1 MLFSIRARGRL
12 RRERF
17 DMASTTKIA
26 PKPRSELAII
36 IRGITR
42 DPLGLMGLIVV
53 GTIVV
58 SAILAVWIVPYDPI
72 AMNIPD
78 RMQGPSL
85 SHFLGTDQ
93 LGRDT
98 FSRVIMGGQ
107 VALKVALP
115 AVFGAMA
122 IGLTL
127 GMIAGYGPKWLDNI
141 LMLFFDTIRS
151 FPTVMLA
158 LAVVALVGPSLQTVV
173 VVVMVTSIP
182 TYGRVARTQTLTLRN
197 SEFILAERAMGAKM
211 SRILGVH
218 ILPNIVGLLAVL
230 AAMDIPTVIALEAG
244 LSFLGLGV
252 KPPTPSWGA
261 LLKDGYALI
270 RQTPWLVVG
279 GGLPIILATLG
290 FTFLGE
296 SLRDVVDPK
305 LRKNR

>member
-1 MLFSIRARGRL
+1 M
-12 RRERF
+12 
-17 DMASTTKIA
+17 
-26 PKPRSELAII
+26 PKPRSELHLILTGVA
-36 IRGITR
+36 R
-42 DPLGLMGLIVV
+42 DPLGLMGLIIV
-53 GTIVV
+53 GTIVFCALFA
-58 SAILAVWIVPYDPI
+58 SWITPHDPI
-72 AMNIPD
+72 GMNIQD
-78 RMQGPSL
+78 RLQGPSL
-85 SHFLGTDQ
+85 TYLLGTDQ

-98 FSRVIMGGQ
+98 FSRVIAGGQ

-115 AVFGAMA
+115 AVFGAMT

-127 GMIAGYGPKWLDNI
+127 GMIAGYGPKWLDNL

-151 FPTVMLA
+151 FPTVMFA

-173 VVVMVTSIP
+173 LVVMATSIP

-197 SEFILAERAMGAKM
+197 SEFILAERSMGASM
-211 SRILGVH
+211 ARILGVH
-218 ILPNIVGLLAVL
+218 MLPNIVGVLAVL

-261 LLKDGYALI
+261 LLKDGYSLI

-305 LRKNR
+305 LRKQR

>member
-1 MLFSIRARGRL
+1 M
-12 RRERF
+12 
-17 DMASTTKIA
+17 TKS
-26 PKPRSELAII
+26 RSELGQII
-36 IRGITR
+36 HGVAR
-42 DPLGLMGLIVV
+42 DPLGLMGLIIV
-53 GTIVV
+53 GTIVFC
-58 SAILAVWIVPYDPI
+58 AVFAAWIVPYDPV
-72 AMNIPD
+72 AMDIQA
-78 RMQGPSL
+78 RLQGPSL
-85 SHFLGTDQ
+85 AHPLGTDQ

-151 FPTVMLA
+151 FPTVMFA
-158 LAVVALVGPSLQTVV
+158 LAVVALIGPSLQTVV
-173 VVVMVTSIP
+173 FVVMATSIP

-197 SEFILAERAMGAKM
+197 SEFILAERSMGASM

-218 ILPNIVGLLAVL
+218 MLPNIVGVLAVL

-252 KPPTPSWGA
+252 KPPTPSWGT
-261 LLKDGYALI
+261 LLKDGYSLI

-305 LRKNR
+305 LRKQR

>member
-1 MLFSIRARGRL
+1 MT
-12 RRERF
+12 
-17 DMASTTKIA
+17 STVTNT
-26 PKPRSELAII
+26 PKSRSELSLIVT
-36 IRGITR
+36 GIAR
-42 DPLGLMGLIVV
+42 DPLGLMGLIIV
-53 GTIVV
+53 GTIVI
-58 SAILAVWIVPYDPI
+58 SAIFASWIVPYDPV
-72 AMNIPD
+72 AMNIVD
-78 RMQGPSL
+78 RMQGPSA

-98 FSRVIMGGQ
+98 FSRVVMGGQ

-127 GMIAGYGPKWLDNI
+127 GMIAGYGPKWVDSI
-141 LMLFFDTIRS
+141 LMIFFDTIRS
-151 FPTVMLA
+151 FPTVMFA

-173 VVVMVTSIP
+173 FVVMATSIP

-218 ILPNIVGLLAVL
+218 MLPNIIGVLAVL

-270 RQTPWLVVG
+270 RQTPWLVIA

>member
-1 MLFSIRARGRL
+1 MSK
-12 RRERF
+12 
-17 DMASTTKIA
+17 S
-26 PKPRSELAII
+26 RSELGQILHGVA
-36 IRGITR
+36 R
-42 DPLGLMGLIVV
+42 DPLGLMGLIIV
-53 GTIVV
+53 GTILFC
-58 SAILAVWIVPYDPI
+58 AIFAAWIVPYDPVG
-72 AMNIPD
+72 MNIKD
-78 RMQGPSL
+78 RLQGPSAAHL
-85 SHFLGTDQ
+85 LGTDQ

-127 GMIAGYGPKWLDNI
+127 GMIAGYGPKWLDNL

-151 FPTVMLA
+151 FPTVMFA
-158 LAVVALVGPSLQTVV
+158 LAVVALIGPSLQTVV
-173 VVVMVTSIP
+173 FVVMATSIP

-197 SEFILAERAMGAKM
+197 SEFILAERAMGASMK
-211 SRILGVH
+211 RILGVH
-218 ILPNIVGLLAVL
+218 MLPNIIGVLAVL

-261 LLKDGYALI
+261 LLKDGYSLI

-305 LRKNR
+305 LRKQR

>member
-1 MLFSIRARGRL
+1 MSEVQSGTQPAAAPGR
-12 RRERF
+12 
-17 DMASTTKIA
+17 TH
-26 PKPRSELAII
+26 KPRSELGQILHGVA
-36 IRGITR
+36 R
-42 DPLGLMGLIVV
+42 DPLGLMGLIIV
-53 GTIVV
+53 GTIVFC
-58 SAILAVWIVPYDPI
+58 AIFAVWIVPYDPV
-72 AMNIPD
+72 AMNIKD
-78 RMQGPSL
+78 RLQGPSAAHL
-85 SHFLGTDQ
+85 LGTDQ

-98 FSRVIMGGQ
+98 FSRVVMGGQ

-127 GMIAGYGPKWLDNI
+127 GMIAGYGPKWLDNL

-151 FPTVMLA
+151 FPTVMFA

-173 VVVMVTSIP
+173 FVVMATSIP

-197 SEFILAERAMGAKM
+197 SEFILAERSMGASMK
-211 SRILGVH
+211 RILGVH
-218 ILPNIVGLLAVL
+218 MLPNIVGVLAVL

-261 LLKDGYALI
+261 LLKDGYSLI

-305 LRKNR
+305 LRKQR

>member
-1 MLFSIRARGRL
+1 MS
-12 RRERF
+12 
-17 DMASTTKIA
+17 
-26 PKPRSELAII
+26 KPRSELSTIL
-36 IRGITR
+36 RGVAR
-42 DPLGLMGLIVV
+42 DPLGLAGLIIV
-53 GTIVV
+53 GTIVFC
-58 SAILAVWIVPYDPI
+58 ALFAAWIVPYDPV
-72 AMNIPD
+72 ALNVTH
-78 RMQGPSL
+78 RLQGPSAEHL
-85 SHFLGTDQ
+85 LGTDQ

-115 AVFGAMA
+115 AVFGAMV

-127 GMIAGYGPKWLDNI
+127 GMIAGYGPKWLDNL

-151 FPTVMLA
+151 FPTVMFA

-173 VVVMVTSIP
+173 FVVMATSIP

-197 SEFILAERAMGAKM
+197 SEFILAERSMGA
-211 SRILGVH
+211 SIFRILGVH
-218 ILPNIVGLLAVL
+218 MLPNIIGVLAVL

-252 KPPTPSWGA
+252 KPPTPSWGS

-270 RQTPWLVVG
+270 RQTPWLVVA

-305 LRKNR
+305 LRKQR

>member
-1 MLFSIRARGRL
+1 MSK
-12 RRERF
+12 
-17 DMASTTKIA
+17 S
-26 PKPRSELAII
+26 RSELGQILYGVA
-36 IRGITR
+36 R
-42 DPLGLMGLIVV
+42 DPLGLMGLIIV
-53 GTIVV
+53 GLIVFC
-58 SAILAVWIVPYDPI
+58 AIFAAWIVPYDPV
-72 AMNIPD
+72 AMNIKD
-78 RMQGPSL
+78 RLQGPSV
-85 SHFLGTDQ
+85 SHLLGTDQ

-127 GMIAGYGPKWLDNI
+127 GMIAGYGPKWLDNL
-141 LMLFFDTIRS
+141 LMLLFDTIRS
-151 FPTVMLA
+151 FPTVMFA

-173 VVVMVTSIP
+173 FVVMATSIP

-197 SEFILAERAMGAKM
+197 SEFILAERSMGASM
-211 SRILGVH
+211 ARILGVH
-218 ILPNIVGLLAVL
+218 MLPNIVGVLAVL

-305 LRKNR
+305 LRKQR

>member
-1 MLFSIRARGRL
+1 MEKS
-12 RRERF
+12 
-17 DMASTTKIA
+17 
-26 PKPRSELAII
+26 RSELGQII
-36 IRGITR
+36 VGVAR
-42 DPLGLMGLIVV
+42 DPLGLMGLIIV
-53 GTIVV
+53 GIIVFC
-58 SAILAVWIVPYDPI
+58 AIFAAWIVPYDPI
-72 AMNIPD
+72 AMDIKS
-78 RMQGPSL
+78 RMQGPSAAHL
-85 SHFLGTDQ
+85 LGTDQ

-98 FSRVIMGGQ
+98 FSRVIAGGQ

-127 GMIAGYGPKWLDNI
+127 GMIAGYGPKWLDNL

-151 FPTVMLA
+151 FPTVMFA

-173 VVVMVTSIP
+173 FVVMATSIP

-197 SEFILAERAMGAKM
+197 SEFILAERSMGASM
-211 SRILGVH
+211 ARILGVH
-218 ILPNIVGLLAVL
+218 MLPNIIGVLAVL

-261 LLKDGYALI
+261 LLKDGYSLI

-305 LRKNR
+305 LRKQR

>member
-1 MLFSIRARGRL
+1 MEKS
-12 RRERF
+12 
-17 DMASTTKIA
+17 
-26 PKPRSELAII
+26 RSELGQIVTGVA
-36 IRGITR
+36 R
-42 DPLGLMGLIVV
+42 DPLGLMGLIIV
-53 GTIVV
+53 GTIVFC
-58 SAILAVWIVPYDPI
+58 AIFAVWIVPYDPV
-72 AMNIPD
+72 AMNIKD
-78 RMQGPSL
+78 RLQGPSAEHL
-85 SHFLGTDQ
+85 LGTDQ

-127 GMIAGYGPKWLDNI
+127 GMIAGYGPKWLDNL

-151 FPTVMLA
+151 FPTVMFA

-173 VVVMVTSIP
+173 FVVMATSIP

-197 SEFILAERAMGAKM
+197 SEFILAERSMGASMK
-211 SRILGVH
+211 RILGVH
-218 ILPNIVGLLAVL
+218 MLPNIVGVLAVL

-261 LLKDGYALI
+261 LLKDGYSLI

-305 LRKNR
+305 LRKQR